1 MFDIAFPNMKE
12 ESDSVSVKALK
23 IAKKSLKK
31 HDSESMK
38 LKALA
43 KLVAEKLG
51 DSITTHKMVKMW
63 IEKSDKFCVSG
74 KDVSFNKKRSV
85 SPDNVADNSDQ
96 SPAKKARK
104 ENSSSASSAPIAKNK
119 NAVEEW
125 RKNNKIVVMH
135 AMDDE
140 QGKKE
145 TEKISK
151 DAALFPFST
160 FEDPACVAAIPKSLL
175 RQCTEG
181 NGFTKPSPIQAQAW
195 PILMHTRNGRKCD
208 VVGIAETGSG
218 K

>member
-1 MFDIAFPNMKE
+1 MKE
-12 ESDSVSVKALK
+12 ESDSITTKALK

-43 KLVAEKLG
+43 KLVTEKLG
-51 DSITTHKMVKMW
+51 DDVTTYKMVKMW

-74 KDVSFNKKRSV
+74 KDVAFTKKRSV
-85 SPDNVADNSDQ
+85 SPDNVEENSDQ
-96 SPAKKARK
+96 GPAKKARK
-104 ENSSSASSAPIAKNK
+104 VEDSSSLAAPFAN
-119 NAVEEW
+119 NMEAVEEW

-140 QGKKE
+140 EGKKE

-151 DAALFPFST
+151 DPALFPFST

-195 PILMHTRNGRKCD
+195 PILMHTKNGRKCD

>member
-1 MFDIAFPNMKE
+1 MKE
-12 ESDSVSVKALK
+12 ESDSITTKALK

-43 KLVAEKLG
+43 KLVTEKLG
-51 DSITTHKMVKMW
+51 DDVTTYKMVKMW

-74 KDVSFNKKRSV
+74 KDVAFTKKRSV
-85 SPDNVADNSDQ
+85 SPDNVEESSDQ
-96 SPAKKARK
+96 GPAKKARK
-104 ENSSSASSAPIAKNK
+104 VEDSSSLAAPFAN
-119 NAVEEW
+119 NMEAVEEW

-135 AMDDE
+135 AMDDDE
-140 QGKKE
+140 GKKE

-151 DAALFPFST
+151 DPALFPFST

-195 PILMHTRNGRKCD
+195 PILMHTKNGRKCD